1 MRGLVREGVGSHFID
16 APGSK
21 SGAGRRVVLAPTF
34 NAPGVTPEVRIYK
47 RKQESEKKERKH
59 ALDQETIKKKENFT
73 FKSDQLFFRIR
84 GF

>member
-21 SGAGRRVVLAPTF
+21 SGAGRRVVLAAVLAPTF

-47 RKQESEKKERKH
+47 RKQES
-59 ALDQETIKKKENFT
+59 KKK
-73 FKSDQLFFRIR
+73 KKKGFF
-84 GF
+84 